1 MGGVAVG
8 GVVDDGGNHVGQ
20 VHQTVLVLQPA
31 GDLPALGLGLLLVG
45 EVVGGHRHL
54 PPVPLLLEHCEGG
67 PGGHQGQGPVGEGGG
82 LLLFLRLCLRRSLGL
97 CGRGPR
103 RPGGVRLRGRS
114 LRGGLLDG
122 GSLRLRNF
130 FGLCR
135 VCSRL
140 GGACPLLGLR
150 RLRLPRRRCSLPAA
164 GCVGGRSGLLRR
176 GGRLAAGSRRGTG
189 PPLRLSL
196 GGGLRLCA
204 GPLLL

>member
-8 GVVDDGGNHVGQ
+8 GVIDDGGDHVGQ
-20 VHQTVLVLQPA
+20 VHQTVFVLQPS

-45 EVVGGHRHL
+45 EVVCGHRHL
-54 PPVPLLLEHCEGG
+54 PPAPLLPEHREGG
-67 PGGHQGQGPVGEGGG
+67 SGGHQGQGPVGEGGG
-82 LLLFLRLCLRRSLGL
+82 LLLFHRLGLRRGLGL
-97 CGRGPR
+97 RGRSLSR
-103 RPGGVRLRGRS
+103 TGGVRRIGRS

-122 GSLRLRNF
+122 GGLRRRSF
-130 FGLCR
+130 SGLGR

-150 RLRLPRRRCSLPAA
+150 RLRLPRRRRSLPAA
-164 GCVGGRSGLLRR
+164 GRVGGRSGLLRR
-176 GGRLAAGSRRGTG
+176 GGALTGRGRGGTG
-189 PPLRLSL
+189 LPLRLGL